1 MSSDIIVVDEA
12 DDWFSAAFVEYAA
25 QGGVI
30 AERMRLDEFGRR
42 ATIHT
47 AGARMS
53 ATPHVPLL
61 LRPIQ
66 SGTEHDEVERFAR
79 NECFAAVWAL
89 AVMTPAPVV
98 NRPNCYGW
106 SACSAFSANLTDR
119 RSGRVAPAD
128 EYFWADL
135 PPAATPDT
143 LFHQSLDDWG
153 VHEVLPD
160 GIAARS
166 RRLPPCRGWEQI
178 VVVGDEAW
186 RVTEA
191 DIGAVDLAGPSIDYV
206 RTLGLVFAVVGW
218 AIPVSGAPILVR
230 TNPFPGFHEVAPVFT
245 DTADAL
251 LGLLAA

>member
-12 DDWFSAAFVEYAA
+12 DDWFSAAFVDYAA
-25 QGGVI
+25 TRGVT
-30 AERMRLDEFGRR
+30 AERQRLDAFGRS
-42 ATIHT
+42 ATIHS
-47 AGARMS
+47 AGTRIS
-53 ATPHVPLL
+53 ATPQLPLL

-79 NECFAAVWAL
+79 NECFAATWAL

-106 SACSAFSANLTDR
+106 SAAVAFSANLTDQ

-135 PPAATPDT
+135 PPDAAPDA

-166 RRLPPCRGWEQI
+166 RRLPPCRGWEQV
-178 VVVGDEAW
+178 VVVGDRAF
-186 RVTEA
+186 RVTRA
-191 DIGAVDLAGPSIDYV
+191 DIGAADVATPSIAHV
-206 RTLGLVFAVVGW
+206 RALGLVFATVGW
-218 AIPVSGAPILVR
+218 AIPVDGAPIMVR

-251 LGLLAA
+251 LAVLAA